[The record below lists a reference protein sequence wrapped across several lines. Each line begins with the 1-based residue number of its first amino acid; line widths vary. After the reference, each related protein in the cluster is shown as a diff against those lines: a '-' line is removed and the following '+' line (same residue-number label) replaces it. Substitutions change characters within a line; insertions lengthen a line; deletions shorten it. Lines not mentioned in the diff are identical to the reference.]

1 MILMIGRS
9 KGDAIEGGRILC
21 QARNIDKKKYPI
33 KGASSH
39 RTQFAILESR
49 GRTPA
54 FCQIDREISFNGI
67 HGLD

>member
-1 MILMIGRS
+1 MIGRK

-21 QARNIDKKKYPI
+21 QARSIVKKKYPI
-33 KGASSH
+33 RGISSH

-49 GRTPA
+49 GRAPA
-54 FCQIDREISFNGI
+54 FCQIDREISFNGT